1 MEGIV
6 LPGEKISF
14 DVQTRVN
21 YRKDLCKRVTD
32 TEYVFTNP
40 SKVEET
46 SGAGVGEE
54 DAPSRQVRVRFIG
67 EIYVPRAE
75 DVVIGTVVRRFAS
88 MSFVSWA
95 NGVDRVSWFGRMMF
109 VRIDGIS
116 LLRYLG

>member
-14 DVQTRVN
+14 DAETRVN

-46 SGAGVGEE
+46 SGAGEE
-54 DAPSRQVRVRFIG
+54 EAASRQVRVRFVG

-75 DVVIGTVVRRFAS
+75 DVVIGTVIRRFAS
-88 MSFVSWA
+88 KGFESSA
-95 NGVDRVSWFGRMMF
+95 
-109 VRIDGIS
+109 
-116 LLRYLG
+116 